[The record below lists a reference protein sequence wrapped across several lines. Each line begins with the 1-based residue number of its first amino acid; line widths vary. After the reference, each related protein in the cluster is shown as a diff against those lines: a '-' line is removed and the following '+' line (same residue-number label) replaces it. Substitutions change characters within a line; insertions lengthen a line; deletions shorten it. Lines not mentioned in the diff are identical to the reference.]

1 MIHIL
6 STVYSIHVIERSHI
20 LRVMVLFCVTLTS
33 LGALI
38 SIKVGPIPYTLQ
50 NFGVILSG
58 LILPPKYALA
68 SQLLYLALIGVG
80 LPVAAGLRG
89 GLHVLLG
96 YTAGFLWSFPI
107 TSYIMSK
114 LCRFYLNSRG
124 LRLDL
129 IKGFDVIV
137 ILILSLIAITPL
149 YALGTLVYTLYV
161 VNSTNTWLLVNSYVK
176 HLIILTV
183 MFLPQDLFMDH
194 LIAIIISREL
204 AKVLRYRGIVL

>member
-20 LRVMVLFCVTLTS
+20 LRVMVLFCVILTS

-194 LIAIIISREL
+194 LIAIVISREL

>member
-20 LRVMVLFCVTLTS
+20 LRVMVLFCVILTS

>member
-1 MIHIL
+1 
-6 STVYSIHVIERSHI
+6 
-20 LRVMVLFCVTLTS
+20 MVLFCVTLTS